1 MAFSTEQTGDIVKR
15 FRLSELDTGSSEVQ
29 IALLTYKI
37 RYLTEHFKKHD
48 KDHHGRRGL
57 LTMVNRRKRLLVYL
71 KDTDFDRYQ
80 KIIGE
85 LGIRK

>member
-1 MAFSTEQTGDIVKR
+1 MAISKTNVEEIIKQ
-15 FRLSELDTGSSEVQ
+15 FRLSDLDTGSSEVQ

-37 RYLTEHFKKHD
+37 KDLTEHFKRHD
-48 KDHHGRRGL
+48 KDFHGRRGL
-57 LTMVNRRKRLLVYL
+57 LKMVNTRKRLLSYV
-71 KDTDFDRYQ
+71 KSKDFDRYQ

>member
-1 MAFSTEQTGDIVKR
+1 MAVTKTNTEEIIKK

-29 IALLTYKI
+29 IALLTFKI
-37 RYLTEHFKKHD
+37 KDLTEHFKRHD
-48 KDHHGRRGL
+48 KDYHGRRGL
-57 LTMVNRRKRLLVYL
+57 LKMVNTRKRLLTYL
-71 KDTDFDRYQ
+71 KGKDFDRYQ

>member
-1 MAFSTEQTGDIVKR
+1 MAFSTEQTSDIVKR

-57 LTMVNRRKRLLVYL
+57 LTMVNSRKRLLIYL